1 MSPLIRPGIEFRT
14 ALYYT
19 FLVFVAI
26 LFIAYAVFQARFLI
40 AGPQI
45 IMTGSQASVQQDR
58 VITLTGTTKNIVML
72 TLNDREI
79 YTDKN
84 GVFTE
89 ALVLEN
95 GYTVA
100 TLTAHDRYGRTHELT
115 ETFVYAPAVQRTE
128 VTNQ

>member
-1 MSPLIRPGIEFRT
+1 
-14 ALYYT
+14 
-19 FLVFVAI
+19 
-26 LFIAYAVFQARFLI
+26 
-40 AGPQI
+40 
-45 IMTGSQASVQQDR
+45 
-58 VITLTGTTKNIVML
+58 ML

-100 TLTAHDRYGRTHELT
+100 TLTAHDRYGRTQELT